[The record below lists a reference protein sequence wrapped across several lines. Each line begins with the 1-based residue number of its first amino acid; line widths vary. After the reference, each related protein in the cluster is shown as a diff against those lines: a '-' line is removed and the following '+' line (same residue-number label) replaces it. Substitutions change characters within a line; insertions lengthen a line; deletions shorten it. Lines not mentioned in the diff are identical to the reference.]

1 MLELVASQPWLML
14 LSKFSKS
21 SNVEE
26 LDFGWV
32 MTASKDDAYFG
43 TDKFRSLSSSLFT
56 FYRSLW

>member
-14 LSKFSKS
+14 HSKFSNS
-21 SNVEE
+21 INVED

-43 TDKFRSLSSSLFT
+43 TDKFRSLS
-56 FYRSLW
+56 RSIFLEMVS